1 MSEVKTQTRTKK
13 FYVVTNQLD
22 GEQSLVAALTSKTPE
37 RVAHEN
43 LSKAIKAK
51 HAKAMK
57 DELEALRDKIKVVRV
72 TADHMTLMGLKE
84 EDAID
89 LTGATVP
96 EDAQEELKLEGD
108 ASKPEEAAAAPE
120 EDFEV

>member
-51 HAKAMK
+51 HASAMK
-57 DELEALRDKIKVVRV
+57 AELEALRDQIKVVRV
-72 TADHMTLMGLKE
+72 TADHMALMGLKE
-84 EDAID
+84 EDAVD
-89 LTGATVP
+89 LTGATAP
-96 EDAQEELKLEGD
+96 EDAQEELKIEE
-108 ASKPEEAAAAPE
+108 APAAPSEPEEN
-120 EDFEV
+120 FEV